1 MSTKELPNALDRPSL
16 PTPVVPW
23 DMCPPHLIR
32 SVYSISELSEGQR
45 CLLSLYM
52 ILHFRIER
60 GDTVFIDEP
69 DNFIALREI
78 QPWLLAAEEAVDNH
92 HGQLIIVSHHPETLN
107 QWTRLKALRC
117 FREQNGQVRT
127 VKFLPDGSELQPS
140 EVIARGWE

>member
-1 MSTKELPNALDRPSL
+1 
-16 PTPVVPW
+16 
-23 DMCPPHLIR
+23 
-32 SVYSISELSEGQR
+32 
-45 CLLSLYM
+45 M

-78 QPWLLAAEEAVDNH
+78 QPWLLAAEEAVDEH

-107 QWTRLKALRC
+107 QWTRLDALRF

-127 VKFLPDGSELQPS
+127 AKFLPDGSDLQPS